1 MSPAPRTAHAVAT
14 AVLAGALALAP
25 LAAHAEPPGDLDPG
39 YVTDRAGVLSASE
52 ERRLEQ
58 RLEALAAAPD
68 RPELYVV
75 FVDDFTSPS
84 NALQWADRASLQNNL
99 AADQYLLAIATEGRA
114 LAISAEYEG
123 GPLRE
128 SRVLEIEDRL
138 GSEHLANDDWVG
150 GVEFVADEF
159 DEVPPPWWVWLI
171 GIGAAA
177 LLVFVI
183 VQFVLLGRRRAA
195 RALELRTLAGQRRRA
210 SIALVRADEAL
221 RTSEQELDFVTA
233 EFGEDAT
240 REYAQALADGRA
252 RIDRAFELQRRLED
266 ATEDSPADT
275 RSWTDEILAA
285 CAAVDRELERRR
297 DSLARLR
304 ALAKDAQATLGRLER
319 SRAEADRLV
328 ASAAERIATMS
339 AAYAPAQ
346 VAPVADNASEMRRR
360 LEAADEWLGR
370 LRDAV
375 SHGRAAQISAA
386 VHEIERLIAE
396 TTALHTA
403 VEAHAAT
410 LGVTAASSAPAVGS
424 AVVGGDLGHGSS
436 ALPSSP
442 VTTGEPTGDR
452 ELDRAASAVRTA
464 EATVT
469 ARAGRVS
476 AAALGALRQAHA
488 ALALAR
494 AALATDAAA
503 ATGHARDAVRHA
515 ETALTAAG
523 IRSDERPGR
532 RRVRAFGSNGGESS
546 PTRSADED
554 DGAGGRALWGA
565 VSGGAVGLF
574 SSLGVADESDGAA
587 GIVLL
592 FTLGGVVLGALS
604 GWFGNGEGGGSSSG
618 WGGSSSSG
626 SRSRSSG
633 RSSFGGRSSGGR
645 SSGRSSSR
653 SSRSFGGSRSSGR
666 SGGRRF

>member
-1 MSPAPRTAHAVAT
+1 MRLAPRTPPAVAT
-14 AVLAGALALAP
+14 AALAGALALAP

-58 RLEALAAAPD
+58 RLEALASAPD

-84 NALQWADRASLQNNL
+84 NALQWADRTSLQNNL
-99 AADQYLLAIATEGRA
+99 AADQYLLAVATEGRA

-138 GSEHLANDDWVG
+138 GSEHLADDDWVG

-177 LLVFVI
+177 LLVFLI

-240 REYAQALADGRA
+240 REYAQVLAEGRE

-285 CAAVDRELERRR
+285 CAAVDRELERHR

-304 ALAKDAQATLGRLER
+304 ALATDAQATLERLER

-339 AAYAPAQ
+339 AAYAPAR

-375 SHGRAAQISAA
+375 ARRRAAQISAA
-386 VHEIERLIAE
+386 VHEIERLLAE
-396 TTALHTA
+396 ATALHTA

-410 LGVTAASSAPAVGS
+410 LGVAAASGAPAVDS
-424 AVVGGDLGHGSS
+424 AAVGGDLGHGPS

-442 VTTGEPTGDR
+442 GAAGEPTGDR

-476 AAALGALRQAHA
+476 AVALGALRQAHA

-532 RRVRAFGSNGGESS
+532 RRARAFGSNGAEAS

-604 GWFGNGEGGGSSSG
+604 GLFGDGEGGGSSSG

-626 SRSRSSG
+626 SWSRSYS